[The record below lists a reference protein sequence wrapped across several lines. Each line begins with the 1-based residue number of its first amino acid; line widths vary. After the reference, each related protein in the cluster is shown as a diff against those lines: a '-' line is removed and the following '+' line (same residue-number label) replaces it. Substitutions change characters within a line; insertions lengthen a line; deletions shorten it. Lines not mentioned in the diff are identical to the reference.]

1 MRDSGTK
8 FKLSPLD
15 QSCYE
20 TRIQT
25 SSAEMFLVMTMLE
38 IIADNIFKIQDSLYY
53 ASDKWKDVFVITF
66 HQQEAQSD
74 SDATKERGFFL
85 LRSWRKIV
93 TETKANN

>member
-53 ASDKWKDVFVITF
+53 ASDK
-66 HQQEAQSD
+66 
-74 SDATKERGFFL
+74 
-85 LRSWRKIV
+85 
-93 TETKANN
+93 